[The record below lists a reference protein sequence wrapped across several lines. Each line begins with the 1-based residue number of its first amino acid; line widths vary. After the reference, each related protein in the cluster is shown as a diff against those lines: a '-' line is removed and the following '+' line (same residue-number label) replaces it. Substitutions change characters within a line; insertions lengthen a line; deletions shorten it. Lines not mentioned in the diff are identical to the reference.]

1 MDESLKARWLLERSS
16 AVGYVV
22 IVVSASF
29 GGQGATWSCDFACL
43 PKTGG
48 RRNLMVTVEEAE
60 AKNVSWSKW

>member
-29 GGQGATWSCDFACL
+29 GGRGETRSCGFACL
-43 PKTGG
+43 PKTRG
-48 RRNLMVTVEEAE
+48 RCTLLVTVEEAE
-60 AKNVSWSKW
+60 AKI